1 MNENDNIVE
10 NQLMDEEDKD
20 YKIEVINEKDNNS
33 NINNYKV
40 IILGLTGV
48 GKTTI
53 SFRVVRNEFIQSSP
67 TISLDVVNYQVK
79 VNDKKIKIQLW
90 DTCGNDEFAKNTP
103 NLFKNTTLAIIVYA
117 INDRQSFNEVGEWY
131 NILREKSIDSL
142 VYLIGNKIDLE
153 KERKVT
159 KDEGEELKK
168 QLNFN
173 YFLETSSKTG
183 FNIKQLINKIAI
195 FIYEKDKNENL
206 NEGNKISHEDLRNL
220 EDDKKKRKKK
230 ECCH

>member
-1 MNENDNIVE
+1 MNENDNKVE

-220 EDDKKKRKKK
+220 EDDKKKRTKK